1 MWLAEPNMRECKCGW
16 TDYLRQVAP
25 HTVFGTALD
34 ECRRL
39 NLSWKP
45 HETSDGRHRHY
56 GRSIKLSGRHRCSL
70 DTWNARCGRRLVV
83 ESFCIWWFGW
93 NGNMDCGYW
102 ISKWIQAVSDE
113 FIDEAYTS
121 YLGGFTKR
129 CIGITSVLIFRC
141 IFILWCLIYYSMH
154 YDFFVNTFIYSM
166 L

>member
-1 MWLAEPNMRECKCGW
+1 MNGLPAAGGAAHGFRDRAWWMPSLKSI
-16 TDYLRQVAP
+16 VK
-25 HTVFGTALD
+25 TARNEWRTTQAL
-34 ECRRL
+34 
-39 NLSWKP
+39 
-45 HETSDGRHRHY
+45 Y

-141 IFILWCLIYYSMH
+141 IFILWCLIYDSMH